1 MDQSGF
7 ESRRREA
14 ESALNRLEA
23 WMGRIERTEDPKER
37 KVRHERLEDV
47 LATVPVIPIT
57 ASAKVSSLALASLS
71 PDLTKHSD
79 V

>member
-1 MDQSGF
+1 MESLLVDQSGF

-37 KVRHERLEDV
+37 KVRLNILEDV
-47 LATVPVIPIT
+47 L
-57 ASAKVSSLALASLS
+57 SLVQYS
-71 PDLTKHSD
+71 
-79 V
+79 